1 MQLSKKTYSGYQ
13 EYPEKVLQFGEGNF
27 LRCFVDWMFHELNKK
42 NGFNGSVV
50 VVQPI
55 DRGMVNMLNEQ
66 DGLYTLYLRGLKN
79 GKAESTHETIDV
91 ISRGINPYEDFQA
104 YLKTAENPEMRYVIS
119 NTTEAGITFDENDQA
134 TSTPPNSFPAKLA
147 IWLHHRYKTF
157 NGDGSKGVHI
167 IPCELIEKNADNLK
181 KMILKLAEKWGWDEK
196 YAESSYVDEGYV
208 QPGFVEWLNTACTFS
223 NTLVD
228 RIVPGYPRERIAEI
242 TEELGYEDKQV
253 VEGEPFHL
261 WVIEAP
267 EQLQKELPFP
277 SIGLDVLYV
286 KDVTPY
292 RTRKVRILNGA
303 HTTLVPVAY
312 LYGIDTVRESVEHPV
327 VGQYLKDAIFEEIIP
342 TLDLPKEEL
351 EQFANEVIDRFRN
364 PYIKHLLMSISLN
377 SWSKF
382 ETRVLPSI
390 LEYKER
396 KGSIPQRLAFSL
408 AATIVFY
415 KGKRGEETIALN
427 DDAAAM
433 ELLKSAW
440 AASDGSEEGLKSLV
454 TKVLGY
460 ERNWKMNLNE
470 VEGLNE
476 AVTKHL
482 INIEKYGIQK
492 AIEMI

>member
-1 MQLSKKTYSGYQ
+1 MLLNKKTYKDYQ

-42 NGFNGSVV
+42 AGFNGSVV
-50 VVQPI
+50 AVQPI
-55 DRGMVNMLNEQ
+55 ERGMVNMLNDQ
-66 DGLYTLYLRGLKN
+66 DGLYTIYLRGLKA

-104 YLKTAENPEMRYVIS
+104 YLQTAENPAMRYVVS
-119 NTTEAGITFDENDQA
+119 NTTEAGIAYNENDRPTDA
-134 TSTPPNSFPAKLA
+134 PPVSFPAKLA
-147 IWLHHRYKTF
+147 VWLHHRYKTF
-157 NGDGSKGVHI
+157 SGEASKGVHI

-181 KMILKLAEKWGWDEK
+181 NVLLQLAEKWAYE
-196 YAESSYVDEGYV
+196 
-208 QPGFVEWLNTACTFS
+208 QGFVNWLNTACTFS

-242 TEELGYEDKQV
+242 TAELGYEDKQV

-267 EQLQKELPFP
+267 ESLQQELPFP

-286 KDVTPY
+286 KDITPY

-327 VGQYLKDAIFEEIIP
+327 VGKYLKDTIFEEIIP

-351 EQFANEVIDRFRN
+351 ESFADEVIDRFRN
-364 PYIKHLLMSISLN
+364 PYIKHQLMSIALN

-390 LEYKER
+390 LEYKKR
-396 KGSIPQRLAFSL
+396 TGAIPQRLAFSL
-408 AATIVFY
+408 AATIAFY
-415 KGKRGEETIALN
+415 KGKRGEEPIALN

-433 ELLKSAW
+433 ELLKGAW
-440 AASDGSEEGLKSLV
+440 QATDGSEAGIKEVV

-460 ERNWKMNLNE
+460 QKNWKRDLNE

-476 AVTKHL
+476 AVTAHL
-482 INIEKYGIQK
+482 INIEKQGIQN
-492 AIEMI
+492 AIQQIQVPAQAAL